1 MRCAACHAARPTDK
15 TIKAAPKGVMLETLE
30 ELKRYAKQVE
40 IQAVNSKAMP
50 LGNRTG
56 MTAEER
62 VKLGAW
68 ISRL

>member
-1 MRCAACHAARPTDK
+1 
-15 TIKAAPKGVMLETLE
+15 MLETLE

-50 LGNRTG
+50 LGNKTD
-56 MTAEER
+56 MTVEER
-62 VKLGAW
+62 AKLGAW